1 MHAHKSEVLDGPTR
15 QIYALEVRRLL
26 WTPLFSSIEPFLCR
40 QTVFYTPDTIT
51 VFKDKPVLGQLTCAP
66 NARNPRDLDI
76 TIAYQT
82 EVEPKVEVHYK
93 MCVPLSD
100 LAGHLLWT
108 RAWIE
113 C

>member
-1 MHAHKSEVLDGPTR
+1 M
-15 QIYALEVRRLL
+15 
-26 WTPLFSSIEPFLCR
+26 
-40 QTVFYTPDTIT
+40 
-51 VFKDKPVLGQLTCAP
+51 FKDKPVLGQLTCAP